1 MSFEIPTHFN
11 QHYSTNVQLLLQQ
24 KGSKL
29 RPCVMAGSYS
39 GKAAKAVEQVGP
51 VVARKRTTRHAD
63 TPLISTPADARW
75 CDPISFEWGDLIDDE
90 DKLRMLIDP
99 QSPYAQNGAMAL
111 GRALDDTVIGAF
123 FAGAKT
129 GENGTTLTAWDTSR
143 SVANDIGATAG
154 MNHEKV
160 RAALEKL
167 LEAEVDV
174 DNDELFIAASA
185 KQIMELFG
193 QTQTLSVDYVDG
205 KPVITGKI
213 PMLYGFRFIHSQRLD
228 KVGDNRHCAAW
239 AKSGMH
245 LGIWNDI
252 STSIDRRPD
261 KGNAT
266 QVLCK
271 GTFGATRTEEA
282 KVIRIECSEAA

>member
-1 MSFEIPTHFN
+1 MSFEIPTHFH
-11 QHYSTNVQLLLQQ
+11 QTYSTNVQLLLQQ
-24 KGSKL
+24 RGSKP

-51 VVARKRTTRHAD
+51 VTARKRTTRHAD

-75 CDPISFEWGDLIDDE
+75 VFPVDYEWGDLIDDE
-90 DKLRMLIDP
+90 DKLRTLIDP
-99 QSPYAQNGAMAL
+99 QSPYSQNGAMAL
-111 GRALDDTVIGAF
+111 GRSMDDEIIAAF
-123 FAGAKT
+123 FADAKT
-129 GENGTTLTAWDTSR
+129 GENGSTVTAWDTNLTVESTEGG
-143 SVANDIGATAG
+143 NGQ
-154 MNHEKV
+154 MNHGKI
-160 RAALEKL
+160 RKALQKL
-167 LEAEVDV
+167 LEAEVDI
-174 DNDELFIAASA
+174 DSEELFIAAGA

-193 QTQTLSVDYVDG
+193 ETQTLSVDYVDG

-213 PMLYGFRFIHSQRLD
+213 PMLYGFKFVHSQKLD